1 MSSQQTIASIDN
13 WINTLVPLLISRG
26 ITLKQKQG
34 YKAGKLSATRNWCQI
49 VDEGTSLPISFPN
62 SQDQMKTW
70 KLFARFGIEQTPSSH
85 WEKLKGSDKKVV
97 RRVISGDDVWGLS
110 YEDIEKWTRTTNDK
124 QILERL
130 VRDLQKSFNYS
141 RQRYC

>member
-1 MSSQQTIASIDN
+1 
-13 WINTLVPLLISRG
+13 
-26 ITLKQKQG
+26 
-34 YKAGKLSATRNWCQI
+34 
-49 VDEGTSLPISFPN
+49 
-62 SQDQMKTW
+62 MKTW